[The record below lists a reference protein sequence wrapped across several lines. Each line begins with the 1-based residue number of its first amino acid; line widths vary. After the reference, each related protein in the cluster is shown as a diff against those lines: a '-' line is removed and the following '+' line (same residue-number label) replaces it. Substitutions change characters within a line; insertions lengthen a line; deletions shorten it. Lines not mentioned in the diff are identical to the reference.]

1 MKSVLF
7 TTTLIISIA
16 ICLPVFAFTCTPDSI
31 KMPKD
36 DSLIVRAMG
45 KKVPLCLD
53 KGQYVFIGVGKNGK
67 TISGEIATEINAD
80 NGEVIFEN
88 GDFLV
93 IKTTN
98 DQEEDQIQRQDM
110 NAKI

>member
-1 MKSVLF
+1 MKTVLS
-7 TTTLIISIA
+7 TITLIISFV
-16 ICLPVFAFTCTPDSI
+16 ICFPVFAFECNPNSI

-36 DSLIVRAMG
+36 GTLLVKAMDE
-45 KKVPLCLD
+45 KVLLCLD
-53 KGQYVFIGVGKNGK
+53 RGKYVFIGVDENGK
-67 TISGEIATEINAD
+67 TISGEIETGISTD
-80 NGEVIFEN
+80 NGEVSLEN